1 MNGLYKYLEEKVPVE
16 RILISLAVGAA
27 GFGIVLYS
35 GLTSEYVSAA
45 KVASRAISALGFC
58 VLLTFIVQM
67 SLEEYA
73 LYKIKRYLTKFI
85 EDARITP
92 VKAEISHDSTR
103 VDETLDEI

>member
-16 RILISLAVGAA
+16 RILISCAVGAA
-27 GFGIVLYS
+27 AFVIVLYS

-45 KVASRAISALGFC
+45 TVASRAISALALC

-73 LYKIKRYLTKFI
+73 LLKIKRDLTKFI
-85 EDARITP
+85 EEARP
-92 VKAEISHDSTR
+92 VEVSSHDSTR
-103 VDETLDEI
+103 VEESVDEI